1 MSLTTTLYSNAM
13 RTVYEEKIREQINL
27 NHVVRKFRKQN
38 KDEVTWQG
46 NAVFVHLHSKRN
58 YSGVKSTGEGQG
70 LGVAGNQS
78 YAGLTI
84 PIRDIKGRFGVTR
97 EVIEASNKGLKGAA
111 APALTRE
118 MEGLTEDIER
128 QLNRQ
133 LFGFGSGTLATIT
146 TGANS
151 ATQTLSN
158 PGGVSGTVNTARFV
172 KPGMYV
178 AITDSTGATIRDVQQ
193 VTASS
198 NSSSNMTLANAV
210 NTTTGDLVSIGTITG
225 AGTKYSSFGLE
236 MMGLLGIVDQTTYVS
251 SIFGIDRSQAANS
264 FFLSGLS
271 TSVGQISEDFLYRKI
286 HNQWIDVSGVK
297 VDTFFCHPSL
307 EREYYKLTQADRRYQ
322 GADLNNPDAG
332 VDMNAKPMFGHIAE
346 WVADKDGPYGTLIAV
361 ASDNLFVIYLN
372 EGSWDSF
379 GMDGDAPELLRFVPD
394 QTSYEGVYYMLLN
407 AYSDRGNAHFRADG
421 CSVTVDSGV
430 VAD

>member
-1 MSLTTTLYSNAM
+1 MPLTTSLYSAAM
-13 RTVYEEKIREQINL
+13 RTVYEEKIREQLNL
-27 NHVVRKFRKQN
+27 NHIIRKFRKQN

-46 NAVFVHLHSKRN
+46 NAVFVHLHSSRN
-58 YSGVKSTGEGQG
+58 YAGVKSTGEGNA

-133 LFGFGSGTLATIT
+133 LFGFGQGTLAIVSP
-146 TGANS
+146 GAAS
-151 ATQTLSN
+151 TTQTLIN
-158 PGGVSGTVNTARFV
+158 PGGVAGTVNTPRFV
-172 KPGMYV
+172 KPGMNLAFTDPTGVTLRGVSNVTSVNV
-178 AITDSTGATIRDVQQ
+178 AAGTIV
-193 VTASS
+193 VAPT
-198 NSSSNMTLANAV
+198 V
-210 NTTTGDLVSIGTITG
+210 TTTTNDLVALGTITSG
-225 AGTKYSSFGLE
+225 AGGVGSFNLE

-251 SIFGIDRSQAANS
+251 TIFGLNRGSAANS
-264 FFLSGLS
+264 FFFSGVQ
-271 TSVGQISEDFLYRKI
+271 TAVGQISEDFLYRKI

-297 VDTFFCHPSL
+297 VDTFFVHPSV
-307 EREYYKLTQADRRYQ
+307 EREYYKLTQADRRYM

-332 VDMNAKPMFGHIAE
+332 VDMDAKPMFGHVAE
-346 WVADKDGPYGTLIAV
+346 WVADKDAPYGTLIAC

-394 QTSYEGVYYMLLN
+394 QTGYEGVYYMFLN
-407 AYSDRGNAHFRADG
+407 TYSDRGNVHFRLDG
-421 CSVTVDSGV
+421 ITATVDSGV

>member
-1 MSLTTTLYSNAM
+1 
-13 RTVYEEKIREQINL
+13 
-27 NHVVRKFRKQN
+27 
-38 KDEVTWQG
+38 
-46 NAVFVHLHSKRN
+46 
-58 YSGVKSTGEGQG
+58 
-70 LGVAGNQS
+70 
-78 YAGLTI
+78 LTI

-198 NSSSNMTLANAV
+198 NSSSNMTLANA
-210 NTTTGDLVSIGTITG
+210 
-225 AGTKYSSFGLE
+225 
-236 MMGLLGIVDQTTYVS
+236 
-251 SIFGIDRSQAANS
+251 
-264 FFLSGLS
+264 
-271 TSVGQISEDFLYRKI
+271 YRKI

>member
-1 MSLTTTLYSNAM
+1 MGLTTSLYSNAM

-58 YSGVKSTGEGQG
+58 YSGVKSTGEGNA
-70 LGVAGNQS
+70 LGIAGNQS

-133 LFGFGSGTLATIT
+133 LFGFGQGTLATIT

-158 PGGVSGTVNTARFV
+158 PGGVSGTTNTARFI
-172 KPGMYV
+172 KAGMYV
-178 AITDSTGATIRDVQQ
+178 AITDSTGATLRDVQL
-193 VTASS
+193 VNSSS
-198 NSSSNMTLANAV
+198 NSSGNMVLANAV
-210 NTTTGDLVSIGTITG
+210 NTTTGDLVSLGTFSG
-225 AGTKYSSFGLE
+225 ATKSSSFNTE

-251 SIFGIDRSQAANS
+251 SIFGIDRSQAANA
-264 FFLSGLS
+264 FFLSGVS
-271 TSVGQISEDFLYRKI
+271 TSVGQISEDLLYRKI
-286 HNQWIDVSGVK
+286 HNQWQDISGVK
-297 VDTFFCHPSL
+297 VDTFFVHGSV

-346 WVADKDGPYGTLIAV
+346 WVADKDAPYGTLIAV

-407 AYSDRGNAHFRADG
+407 AYSDRGNPHFRLDG
-421 CSVTVDSGV
+421 ITATVDTNA

>member
-1 MSLTTTLYSNAM
+1 MALTTSLYSAAM
-13 RTVYEEKIREQINL
+13 RTVYEEKIREQINI
-27 NHVVRKFRKQN
+27 NHIVRKFRKQN

-46 NAVFVHLHSKRN
+46 NAVFVHLHSGRN
-58 YSGVKSTGEGQG
+58 YSGVKSTGEGNA
-70 LGVAGNQS
+70 LGIAGQQQ
-78 YAGLTI
+78 YAGLTV
-84 PIRDIKGRFGVTR
+84 PIRDIKGRFGISR

-151 ATQTLSN
+151 VTQTLSN
-158 PGGVSGTVNTARFV
+158 PGGVTGTTNTARFV
-172 KPGMYV
+172 KPGMFV
-178 AITDSTGATIRDVQQ
+178 AITDVTGATIRDVQQ
-193 VTASS
+193 VSASS
-198 NSSSNMTLANAV
+198 NASSNMTLANAV
-210 NTTTGDLVSIGTITG
+210 NSTTGDLVSIGTISG
-225 AGTKYSSFGLE
+225 ATKTSSFGKE
-236 MMGLLGIVDQTTYVS
+236 MMGLLGIVDQTTYVT
-251 SIFGIDRSQAANS
+251 SIFGLDRSQAANA

-271 TSVGQISEDFLYRKI
+271 TAVGALSEDFLYRKI

-297 VDTFFCHPSL
+297 VDTFFVHPSI

-332 VDMNAKPMFGHIAE
+332 VDMNAKPMFGHVAE
-346 WVADKDGPYGTLIAV
+346 WAADKDAPYGTLIA
-361 ASDNLFVIYLN
+361 ACSDNLFVTYLN

-379 GMDGDAPELLRFVPD
+379 GMDGDAPELLRFVAD
-394 QTSYEGVYYMLLN
+394 QTGYEGVFYMLLN
-407 AYSDRGNAHFRADG
+407 AFSDRGNAHFRCDG
-421 CSVTVDSGV
+421 ISSTIDTGA

>member
-1 MSLTTTLYSNAM
+1 M

-27 NHVVRKFRKQN
+27 NHIVRKFRKQN

-46 NAVFVHLHSKRN
+46 NAVFVHLHSGRN
-58 YSGVKSTGEGQG
+58 YSGVKSTGEGNA
-70 LGVAGNQS
+70 LGIAGNQS

-84 PIRDIKGRFGVTR
+84 PIKDIKGRFGVTR

-133 LFGFGSGTLATIT
+133 LFGFGSGTLAVVSP
-146 TGANS
+146 GANS
-151 ATQTLSN
+151 ATQTLIN
-158 PGGVSGTVNTARFV
+158 PGGVTGTVNTPRFI

-178 AITDSTGATIRDVQQ
+178 AITDPTGVTIRDVQL
-193 VTASS
+193 VSSVNTAAG
-198 NSSSNMTLANAV
+198 TIVLANAV
-210 NTTTGDLVSIGTITG
+210 NTTTNDLVSLGTISGSTKTG
-225 AGTKYSSFGLE
+225 SFGKE

-251 SIFGIDRSQAANS
+251 SIFGVDRSSAANTY
-264 FFLSGLS
+264 FFSGVQ
-271 TSVGQISEDFLYRKI
+271 TAVGALSEDFLYRQI
-286 HNQWIDVSGVK
+286 HNQWIDISGVK
-297 VDTFFCHPSL
+297 VDTFFVHPSI

-332 VDMNAKPMFGHIAE
+332 VDMNAKPMFGHVAE
-346 WVADKDGPYGTLIAV
+346 WAADKDAPYGTLIA
-361 ASDNLFVIYLN
+361 ACSDNLFVTYLN

-379 GMDGDAPELLRFVPD
+379 GMDGDSPELLRFVAD
-394 QTSYEGVYYMLLN
+394 QTGYEGVYYLLLN
-407 AYSDRGNAHFRADG
+407 AYSDRGNAHFRCDG
-421 CSVTVDSGV
+421 VTGTVTSGV